1 MNDDNWKRV
10 TVLLLALLFTCL
22 YVESHVNNDFKMV
35 KLIGKQKNEIEF
47 LKSYIKVLERGNSG
61 KWKRCS

>member
-35 KLIGKQKNEIEF
+35 KLIGKQKNEIEV